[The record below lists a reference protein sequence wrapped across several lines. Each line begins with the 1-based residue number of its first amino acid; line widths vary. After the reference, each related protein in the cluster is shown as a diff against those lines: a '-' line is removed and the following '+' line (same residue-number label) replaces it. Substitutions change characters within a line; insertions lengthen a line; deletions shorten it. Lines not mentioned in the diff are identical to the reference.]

1 MSRKKSVKTDIK
13 RSKKQKNNSVK
24 ERILYHPLFIA
35 LIGMLVTAAFIWAYE
50 TIGVVTFLVFIVS
63 VLGTAAMGILLIYLF
78 FTIIDNMR
86 KGYSYTVFNVD
97 TPIKRFFEYVF
108 IAIFTLGIGI
118 FFLVI
123 ATKNVLDV
131 IN

>member
-1 MSRKKSVKTDIK
+1 
-13 RSKKQKNNSVK
+13 
-24 ERILYHPLFIA
+24 
-35 LIGMLVTAAFIWAYE
+35 MLVTAAFIWAYE